1 MRFSNILRLSALF
14 STVAVQVTAAQF
26 NVTVGG
32 PGGIKF
38 SPEFVVS
45 DVEYSGVWPPLKR
58 RFPDCPSGRC
68 CGLHLPTEKPHRHP
82 VYFRQPLPAQR

>member
-32 PGGIKF
+32 SGIKF
-38 SPEFVVS
+38 TPEFVVS

-58 RFPDCPSGRC
+58 RVRRMPKWEMS
-68 CGLHLPTEKPHRHP
+68 
-82 VYFRQPLPAQR
+82 